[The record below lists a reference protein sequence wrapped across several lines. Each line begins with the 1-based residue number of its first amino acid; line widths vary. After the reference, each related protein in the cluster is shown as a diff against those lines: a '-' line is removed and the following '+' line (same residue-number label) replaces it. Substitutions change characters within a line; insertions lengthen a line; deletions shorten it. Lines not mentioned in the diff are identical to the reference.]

1 MKQKK
6 DKNNI
11 NRSDELYDIF
21 NRLSE
26 EKKKLVYPLIENAI
40 FIEEQLKQ
48 LQEIINKDG
57 VIDEYQ
63 NGNNQYGKK
72 QSATMQTYNAL
83 IKNYNAIIN
92 KLSIMLEDIPQ
103 HTESPLEMIINKL
116 ERELK
121 EVEQE

>member
-1 MKQKK
+1 MKNKK
-6 DKNNI
+6 EVINV
-11 NRSDELYDIF
+11 NRSDELNDIF
-21 NRLSE
+21 NKLSD
-26 EKKKLVYPLIENAI
+26 EKKKLVYPLVDNAI

-48 LQEIINKDG
+48 LQKIIKEDG

-83 IKNYNAIIN
+83 IKNYNAIIS
-92 KLSIMLEDIPQ
+92 KLSVMIEDIPQ
-103 HTESPLEMIINKL
+103 HTESPLEKIISDL

-121 EVEQE
+121 E